1 MELPHFV
8 SEESGLG
15 WRIRERERE
24 REGERERDFKLTLKE
39 KKINCLDKVL
49 HFLHCICLLPS
60 FLPKVSYHVRIPLS
74 KHRLGDIYI
83 YI

>member
-1 MELPHFV
+1 MELLHFV

-24 REGERERDFKLTLKE
+24 RERERYFNTEK

-49 HFLHCICLLPS
+49 HFLHCICLFPS

-74 KHRLGDIYI
+74 KHRLGDIYLYI